1 MNLNHNAVK
10 IVRKMLR
17 EAEELRI
24 NSAKVGGATLID
36 CGVHAE
42 GSVNAGELFI
52 RACMGGLAEVKFS
65 QGENGLQLV
74 EVATEH
80 PALACFGSQK
90 AGWRVAEGNYYAI
103 ASGPARILARKPR
116 ETYENLGY
124 SERTDEALIT
134 LEAGGYPSTTL
145 VGRIAKAC
153 NIAIENLYILIART
167 ASLVG
172 SIQISARAAE
182 TALFKLNRLGY
193 DINIIEHASGLAPV
207 APVVGDDAVM
217 MGVTNDMIIYGS
229 RVYITSP
236 VGLEVERIPSSSS
249 HAYGKPFG
257 EIFKEAGHDFYKID
271 QDIFAPA
278 EVHFKNTSTGEMIKA
293 GRVNYEIIKRSGMYN
308 QL

>member
-10 IVRKMLR
+10 IAREMLR

-24 NSAKVGGATLID
+24 SSANVGGATLID

-42 GSVNAGELFI
+42 GSIDAGEHFVK
-52 RACMGGLAEVKFS
+52 ACMGGLAEVKFS

-74 EVATEH
+74 EVVTEH

-90 AGWRVAEGNYYAI
+90 AGWRVAEGDYYAL

-124 SERTDEALIT
+124 SERADEALIA
-134 LEAGGYPSTTL
+134 LEAGGYPSTAL

-153 NIAIENLYILIART
+153 NIATEDLYILIART

-182 TALFKLNRLGY
+182 TALFKLNCLGY
-193 DINIIEHASGLAPV
+193 DINHIEHASGTAPIAPV
-207 APVVGDDAVM
+207 IGDDAAM
-217 MGVTNDMIIYGS
+217 MGITNDMIIYGS
-229 RVYITSP
+229 RVYLMSP
-236 VGLEVERIPSSSS
+236 VGLEVEKVPSSSS
-249 HAYGKPFG
+249 PAYGRPFG
-257 EIFKEAGHDFYKID
+257 EIFKEAGYDFYKID
-271 QDIFAPA
+271 PGIFAPA
-278 EVHFKNTSTGEMIKA
+278 EVHFENTWTGKSTKA
-293 GRVNYEIIKRSGMYN
+293 GKVNLGVIKRSAGIK
-308 QL
+308 